1 MRLKN
6 KEQLDALRESGKR
19 LERVM
24 DIVGSAIVPGVSTE
38 ELNRI
43 AEKEILSLGGQL
55 VFKGYGREYGRPFP
69 ASICVS
75 LNDEVVHGIPKRSC
89 KVSSGDLVKVDMGL
103 RFHGMVTDM
112 ARTFPVG
119 VANDDALRLSR
130 ATEQALLRGIS
141 RIRVGARLSDYGRE
155 IQSYVESC
163 GFAVVRDL
171 VGHGVGFDLHEP
183 PQIPNYIFPGMQ
195 DEVFQSGMAVALEP
209 MVNAGGY
216 AVRIGKDGWVFT
228 TEDGSLS
235 AHFEDTVIITDDG
248 IEIVTRSSMHE

>member
-1 MRLKN
+1 MR
-6 KEQLDALRESGKR
+6 
-19 LERVM
+19 
-24 DIVGSAIVPGVSTE
+24 
-38 ELNRI
+38 
-43 AEKEILSLGGQL
+43 
-55 VFKGYGREYGRPFP
+55 
-69 ASICVS
+69 
-75 LNDEVVHGIPKRSC
+75 
-89 KVSSGDLVKVDMGL
+89 
-103 RFHGMVTDM
+103 
-112 ARTFPVG
+112 
-119 VANDDALRLSR
+119 
-130 ATEQALLRGIS
+130 EQALLRGIS

-155 IQSYVESC
+155 IQSYIESC